1 MRTRVRIRNKKFRN
15 SDFSH
20 LINIPCYVFTVMANT
35 RRNTG
40 EKIFM

>member
-20 LINIPCYVFTVMANT
+20 LINVSCVTCLPL
-35 RRNTG
+35 
-40 EKIFM
+40 